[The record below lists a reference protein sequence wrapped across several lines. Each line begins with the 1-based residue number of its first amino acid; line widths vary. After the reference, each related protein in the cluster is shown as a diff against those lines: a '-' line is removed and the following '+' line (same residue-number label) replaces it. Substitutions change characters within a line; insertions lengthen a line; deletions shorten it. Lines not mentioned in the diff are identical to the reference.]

1 MPQQPSDFSKG
12 KVSKNILQLA
22 VPMIFAQLVNVLYS
36 VVDRMYIG
44 HMPESAS
51 AALAGIGLT
60 FPIISIVTAFA
71 NLFGTGGTPL
81 FSIARGEDNTDRAR
95 YIMGSTFVLLVIT
108 GLALTLVGLL
118 CKRPI
123 LYLFSASE
131 ATFPFANDYLSIY
144 LCGSVF
150 VMLSLGMN
158 GFINAQGFGRKGM
171 LTVVLGAVTNIVLD
185 PLFIFVFELGV
196 KGAAI
201 ATVISQFISALWAIG
216 FLYRRAPI
224 LLRKADM
231 HPSFSLVR
239 EITVLGFSG
248 FIVNVTNSSVQI
260 VCNATLRAFGGDLYV
275 GVMTIIN
282 SVREVAFAPIN
293 GLTGATQPVLG
304 FNYGAKEYGRVRQ
317 GIRYMSILMCFLHH
331 WHLALHFALAGI
343 FHSYFHFGQRFNRSR
358 YPLHAYILFRLFH
371 DGAAIGRANG
381 GRGAW
386 PFKAGH
392 FLLAFAK
399 GLHRHPAD
407 AVLAA
412 SVPLGG
418 HRRFPRRTH
427 FQFLGRRCV
436 FYHHDFYHLERTRP
450 FGTGKTIRLFC
461 RLTACFSNVF
471 GNKRDFMIK

>member
-44 HMPESAS
+44 HMPESSS

-108 GLALTLVGLL
+108 GLALTFVGLL

-185 PLFIFVFELGV
+185 PLFIFVFDLGV

-201 ATVISQFISALWAIG
+201 ATVISQFISALWAVG

-275 GVMTIIN
+275 SVMTIIN

-317 GIRYMSILMCFLHH
+317 GIRYMSILCVSYTIGIWLCISLCPEFFIRIFTSDSVLTAA
-331 WHLALHFALAGI
+331 ALPSMHIYFFGFFMMALQLAGQTAAVGLGRSKQAI
-343 FHSYFHFGQRFNRSR
+343 FFSLLRKVFIVI
-358 YPLHAYILFRLFH
+358 PLTLFLPHLFH
-371 DGAAIGRANG
+371 WGVTGV
-381 GRGAW
+381 
-386 PFKAGH
+386 
-392 FLLAFAK
+392 FLAEPISNF
-399 GLHRHPAD
+399 
-407 AVLAA
+407 
-412 SVPLGG
+412 LGG
-418 HRRFPRRTH
+418 GACFITMI
-427 FQFLGRRCV
+427 FTIWKELGR
-436 FYHHDFYHLERTRP
+436 LEQE
-450 FGTGKTIRLFC
+450 KQS
-461 RLTACFSNVF
+461 ACSA
-471 GNKRDFMIK
+471 G